1 MSEQR
6 MISVGD
12 FLTQEQAK
20 AAIVLWAKHGGRKG
34 NGTFVN
40 ALVSEIIEP
49 NLAEINRKL
58 GQENNARFLAY
69 AVEHVLIQASD
80 GQ

>member
-1 MSEQR
+1 MPGR

-20 AAIVLWAKHGGRKG
+20 RAIQIWAKHPSGGKPFIDEIVA
-34 NGTFVN
+34 T
-40 ALVSEIIEP
+40 IIEP
-49 NLAEINRKL
+49 NMTEINRKL

-69 AVEHVLIQASD
+69 AVEYAMIHAS
-80 GQ
+80 QYQK